1 MFTNRKNWLIGAVAT
16 TALAASAA
24 AWSMG
29 PGGGGDH
36 DPGRMLEHMAD
47 KLDLTAAQQ
56 AGVEELMSAS
66 RKANEADRQRLQ
78 VLRQQLQAMRGDF
91 DAGKAQGI
99 ADEIGQITSRMVF
112 QASKTWSGVYQLLDT
127 EQRQELDEMMKRR
140 DQHRGKWRKG
150 GDPSQ
155 Q

>member
-1 MFTNRKNWLIGAVAT
+1 MFIKRKNWLIGAAAA

-24 AWSMG
+24 VWSMG

-36 DPGRMLEHMAD
+36 DPGRMLAHMAD

-56 AGVEELMSAS
+56 ASAEELLSAS
-66 RKANEADRQRLQ
+66 REANQADRQRLQ

-99 ADEIGQITSRMVF
+99 AEEIGQITSRMVF
-112 QASKTWSGVYQLLDT
+112 QSSKTWSGVYQLLDA
-127 EQRQELDEMMKRR
+127 EQREELDNLMARR
-140 DQHRGKWRKG
+140 EAHRGKSRKG
-150 GDPSQ
+150 GGQ
-155 Q
+155 AVE

>member
-1 MFTNRKNWLIGAVAT
+1 MFIKRKNWLIGAAAA

-24 AWSMG
+24 VWSMG

-36 DPGRMLEHMAD
+36 DPGRMLAHMAD

-56 AGVEELMSAS
+56 ASAEELLSAS
-66 RKANEADRQRLQ
+66 REANQADRQRLQ

-99 ADEIGQITSRMVF
+99 AEEIGQITSRMVF
-112 QASKTWSGVYQLLDT
+112 QSSKTWSGVYQLLDA
-127 EQRQELDEMMKRR
+127 EQREELDTLMAQREA
-140 DQHRGKWRKG
+140 HRGKSRKG
-150 GDPSQ
+150 GGQPAE
-155 Q
+155 

>member
-1 MFTNRKNWLIGAVAT
+1 MFINRKNWLIGAAAA
-16 TALAASAA
+16 TALVASAA

-29 PGGGGDH
+29 PGSGGDQN
-36 DPGRMLEHMAD
+36 PGRMLAHMAD
-47 KLDLTAAQQ
+47 KLDLTAEQQ
-56 AGVEELMSAS
+56 SSVQELMSVS
-66 RKANEADRQRLQ
+66 REANEADRQRLQ

-91 DAGKAQGI
+91 DASKAQGI

-112 QASKTWSGVYQLLDT
+112 QTSKTWSGVYQVLDA
-127 EQRQELDEMMKRR
+127 EQRQQLEQLMKKREE
-140 DQHRGKWRKG
+140 HRAMRQKS